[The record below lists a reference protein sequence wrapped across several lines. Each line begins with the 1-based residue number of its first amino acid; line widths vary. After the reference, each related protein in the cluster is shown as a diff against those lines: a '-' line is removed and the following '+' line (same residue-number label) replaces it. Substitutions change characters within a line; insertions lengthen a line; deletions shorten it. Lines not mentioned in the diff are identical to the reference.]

1 MCLVI
6 YHVCGTRIRLCARE
20 AGLVEDCLSRLVGVV
35 VLKLHTVCTDSM
47 LATISSTCSHLA
59 SLDIRWLQ
67 TIDIDMNI
75 Y

>member
-1 MCLVI
+1 MS
-6 YHVCGTRIRLCARE
+6 GTRIRLCARE

-59 SLDIRWLQ
+59 SLDIR
-67 TIDIDMNI
+67 
-75 Y
+75 

>member
-1 MCLVI
+1 MC
-6 YHVCGTRIRLCARE
+6 GRE

-67 TIDIDMNI
+67 T
-75 Y
+75 